1 MVLRGL
7 LVAAAGFLFIF
18 SPGLPMGLLARGK
31 FPIERGV
38 LLRGIGLWLAA
49 LLPALFIQ
57 SLLLQI
63 FYPQHAA
70 ADLAGRPADYL
81 LTLLS
86 AFILALFVQLALLI
100 LLRRRKKEA
109 ENLLQDG
116 MMLGFGVGLI
126 AQVFNGLILVGA
138 GFRLMYGDLSSP
150 TLAAA
155 AGLSMLDL
163 LLGLAALVMFRPAL
177 LVVSAAQGL
186 LVARAVSENWRYFWL
201 AVAVDVTFA
210 WAILGLKIALGG
222 TQPGQVALAESDRLI
237 SAVTL
242 LYYILAFGIAYYW
255 LAAMV
260 EGWSRQADARSK
272 RRK

>member
-7 LVAAAGFLFIF
+7 LVAAGGFLFIF
-18 SPGLPMGLLARGK
+18 SPGLPISLLARGR
-31 FPIERGV
+31 FPIERG
-38 LLRGIGLWLAA
+38 LLYRGIGLWLAA
-49 LLPALFIQ
+49 LLPSLFIQ

-63 FYPQHAA
+63 FYPARQAS
-70 ADLAGRPADYL
+70 DLSGRPADYL

-86 AFILALFVQLALLI
+86 AFIMALFVQLALLI
-100 LLRRRKKEA
+100 LLRRRKPAA

-116 MMLGFGVGLI
+116 MTLGFGIGLI

-155 AGLSMLDL
+155 ASLSMLDL

-177 LVVSAAQGL
+177 LVVSGAQGL
-186 LVARAVSENWRYFWL
+186 LVARAVSENWRFFWL
-201 AVAVDVTFA
+201 AIGIDVVFA
-210 WAILGLKIALGG
+210 WTILGLKIALGG
-222 TQPGQVALAESDRLI
+222 AQPGQVALGESDRLI
-237 SAVTL
+237 STVTL
-242 LYYILAFGIAYYW
+242 LYYALAFGIAYYW
-255 LAAMV
+255 LAARV
-260 EGWSRQADARSK
+260 ESWSRQGE